1 MTRESLRTSLG
12 DVESQ
17 IHGRP
22 GYITRYEKAILE
34 QLADVAAR
42 DYQRLPSKVADR
54 VPLQQFV
61 AEEVKKMLGTLS
73 HNVTPEAQQDLIN
86 IKRQQKQE
94 EAQKQYE
101 NEVRA
106 RENAI
111 LRQITSKIPKIGP
124 TLQQSMDLV
133 NRSNLGQLKVEATKI
148 KKALGFP
155 VTGVIDSEFG
165 SNNKFKIR
173 AQLHDLER
181 KYQRQYLQDHPELRE
196 EAEKLIPPV
205 PPLESFTNL
214 DSRGETFDP
223 MVRQALKDNF
233 SLGQEEIKAGFDQG
247 TKHTRDMILG
257 KALRVGESPLGEA
270 REISDYLSDRN
281 RYKGQAIYEEMSE
294 NYLSNI
300 LPKANLGFMQGA
312 WNSPLRRSHNDRVL
326 SNLHKD
332 IVRTRMG
339 MEAKTAEKGLE
350 EAGQQQTRQ
359 LYSAKGAADMLNQQ
373 QREASIAAETL
384 GGLEKTKVGA
394 DLAKIEAARLIGGE
408 EQALEGSKL
417 QETQNEALRQQ
428 ENDMYMLEKQM
439 AISRGIPAS
448 SFATQQQIMQQPNYA
463 AIGAGGIGNMASS
476 MMFGQQPLQT
486 RKGGGLINKYA
497 PGGIVLPNVEND
509 PQTQLIEQEAQSL
522 LNQQYD
528 PQQALLHSIAKAGDK
543 IQERYTGM
551 PGIAGDMADTYL
563 AHKEA
568 QEVKRARG
576 LNLMQQIHASR
587 IKQQEFLAEMDYKNR
602 TLGETSRHH
611 RTLEGLKERKL
622 MAKDGQE
629 DKPKF
634 EHQEQAKQHYK
645 QEQILKNKF
654 LEHQEDNQKARDMI
668 DSMESSYKQG
678 IGPTGPIMGHTPD
691 MFIGN
696 EKLANRQNV
705 MGEAAEELF
714 KILGKQKGVQS
725 DKDMAEM
732 RKTLPNEY
740 SPDERW
746 KEWFAKGRKMVERG
760 DRYSEFI
767 NQASAEGLS
776 QYEAQKM
783 WNSKLKEESEQA
795 SGDVQ
800 IRDPEGN
807 IRLIPASKVD
817 EALQAGGQRV

>member
-1 MTRESLRTSLG
+1 
-12 DVESQ
+12 
-17 IHGRP
+17 
-22 GYITRYEKAILE
+22 
-34 QLADVAAR
+34 
-42 DYQRLPSKVADR
+42 
-54 VPLQQFV
+54 
-61 AEEVKKMLGTLS
+61 
-73 HNVTPEAQQDLIN
+73 
-86 IKRQQKQE
+86 
-94 EAQKQYE
+94 
-101 NEVRA
+101 
-106 RENAI
+106 
-111 LRQITSKIPKIGP
+111 
-124 TLQQSMDLV
+124 
-133 NRSNLGQLKVEATKI
+133 
-148 KKALGFP
+148 
-155 VTGVIDSEFG
+155 
-165 SNNKFKIR
+165 
-173 AQLHDLER
+173 
-181 KYQRQYLQDHPELRE
+181 
-196 EAEKLIPPV
+196 
-205 PPLESFTNL
+205 
-214 DSRGETFDP
+214 
-223 MVRQALKDNF
+223 
-233 SLGQEEIKAGFDQG
+233 
-247 TKHTRDMILG
+247 
-257 KALRVGESPLGEA
+257 
-270 REISDYLSDRN
+270 
-281 RYKGQAIYEEMSE
+281 
-294 NYLSNI
+294 
-300 LPKANLGFMQGA
+300 MQGS

-350 EAGQQQTRQ
+350 EAGQQQARQ

-408 EQALEGSKL
+408 EQALEGSRL
-417 QETQNEALRQQ
+417 QEIQNEALRQQ
-428 ENDMYMLEKQM
+428 ENDMYMLEKQLGVT
-439 AISRGIPAS
+439 RGIPTS
-448 SFATQQQIMQQPNYA
+448 SFATQQQVMQQPNYA
-463 AIGAGGIGNMASS
+463 AIGAGGIGNIASS
-476 MMFGQQPLQT
+476 MMFGQQQQPQT
-486 RKGGGLINKYA
+486 RKSGGLINKYA
-497 PGGIVLPNVEND
+497 PGGVVLPSVEND
-509 PQTQLIEQEAQSL
+509 PQAQLIEQEAQSL

-551 PGIAGDMADTYL
+551 PGIAGDMADTHL

-668 DSMESSYKQG
+668 DSMESSYKKG

-691 MFIGN
+691 MFIGD

-767 NQASAEGLS
+767 NQASAKGLS

-795 SGDVQ
+795 AEMVKMQAPNGE
-800 IRDPEGN
+800 IREVPRNEVEINQKRGAK
-807 IRLIPASKVD
+807 IV
-817 EALQAGGQRV
+817 

>member
-1 MTRESLRTSLG
+1 MPRESLRTSLG

-22 GYITRYEKAILE
+22 GYVTRYERAILE

-42 DYQRLPSKVADR
+42 NYQKLPSKVADR

-73 HNVTPEAQQDLIN
+73 HNVTPQGQQKLIN
-86 IKRQQKQE
+86 IERQRDQVNPYVEQLA
-94 EAQKQYE
+94 AQTDQIR
-101 NEVRA
+101 NILSSVP
-106 RENAI
+106 RENPSAKI
-111 LRQITSKIPKIGP
+111 LRDLIDREKQSLEELAGLGAEITRTGASGHLTSLAANKPFYNRKEREENLKKYEQELARIDNEYITGNPLTQ
-124 TLQQSMDLV
+124 TLQDLL
-133 NRSNLGQLKVEATKI
+133 SSVERTKTD
-148 KKALGFP
+148 L
-155 VTGVIDSEFG
+155 SE
-165 SNNKFKIR
+165 
-173 AQLHDLER
+173 
-181 KYQRQYLQDHPELRE
+181 
-196 EAEKLIPPV
+196 
-205 PPLESFTNL
+205 
-214 DSRGETFDP
+214 RGLNYPSSEDFSEDP

-233 SLGQEEIKAGFDQG
+233 SLGQEEIKAGFDQD
-247 TKHTRDMILG
+247 TKLTRDMILG
-257 KALRVGESPLGEA
+257 KALRVGESPLREA
-270 REISDYLSDRN
+270 REISDYLSDKN
-281 RYKGQAIYEEMSE
+281 RYMGQAIYEEMSE
-294 NYLSNI
+294 NYLNNI
-300 LPKANLGFMQGA
+300 LPKANLGFMKGA

-339 MEAKTAEKGLE
+339 MEAKAAEKGLE

-394 DLAKIEAARLIGGE
+394 DLAKIETARLIGGE
-408 EQALEGSKL
+408 EQALEGSRL
-417 QETQNEALRQQ
+417 QEIQNEALRQQ

-448 SFATQQQIMQQPNYA
+448 SFATQQQVMQQPNYA
-463 AIGAGGIGNMASS
+463 AIGAGGIGSIASS
-476 MMFGQQPLQT
+476 MMFGQQPPQT
-486 RKGGGLINKYA
+486 RKSGGLINKYA

-551 PGIAGDMADTYL
+551 PGIAGDMADTHL

-611 RTLEGLKERKL
+611 RTLEGIKE
-622 MAKDGQE
+622 QE
-629 DKPKF
+629 NKPKF

-645 QEQILKNKF
+645 SEQELKNKF

-668 DSMESSYKQG
+668 DSMESSYKKG

-691 MFIGN
+691 ILIKN
-696 EKLANRQNV
+696 KKLANRQNV

-783 WNSKLKEESEQA
+783 WNSKLKEESVQA
-795 SGDVQ
+795 AEMVKMQAPNGE
-800 IRDPEGN
+800 IREV
-807 IRLIPASKVD
+807 PANEVEINQKRGAKIV
-817 EALQAGGQRV
+817 

>member
-1 MTRESLRTSLG
+1 MPRESLRASLG

-34 QLADVAAR
+34 QLSDVAVR
-42 DYQRLPSKVADR
+42 DYQKLPSKVAAR

-73 HNVTPEAQQDLIN
+73 HNVTPQAQENLIN
-86 IKRQQKQE
+86 IKRQQDQE
-94 EAQKQYE
+94 EAKKRYESEIKARNDAVLQY
-101 NEVRA
+101 
-106 RENAI
+106 I
-111 LRQITSKIPKIGP
+111 KSKVPKIGP
-124 TLQQSMDLV
+124 AHAAAIRLKGQ
-133 NRSNLGQLKVEATKI
+133 NHLGKLRVEATDI

-155 VTGVIDSEFG
+155 VTGIMDEEFTNIG
-165 SNNKFKIR
+165 PSLIR
-173 AQLHDLER
+173 ARALDLPRRYER
-181 KYQRQYLQDHPELRE
+181 EYVHNHPELRE
-196 EAEKLIPPV
+196 EAERSIPPV

-233 SLGQEEIKAGFDQG
+233 SLGQEEIKAGFDQD
-247 TKHTRDMILG
+247 TKLTRDMILG

-339 MEAKTAEKGLE
+339 MEAKAAEKGLE

-408 EQALEGSKL
+408 EQALEGSRL

-463 AIGAGGIGNMASS
+463 AIGAGGIGSIASS
-476 MMFGQQPLQT
+476 MMFGQQPPQT
-486 RKGGGLINKYA
+486 RKSGGLINKYA

-509 PQTQLIEQEAQSL
+509 PQAQLIEQEAQSL

-551 PGIAGDMADTYL
+551 PGIAGDMADTHL

-602 TLGETSRHH
+602 TLGEMSRHH
-611 RTLEGLKERKL
+611 RTLEGIKERKL
-622 MAKDGQE
+622 KDGQE

-654 LEHQEDNQKARDMI
+654 LEHQEDNQRARDMI
-668 DSMESSYKQG
+668 DSMESSYKKG

-691 MFIGN
+691 MFIGD

-795 SGDVQ
+795 AEMVKMQAPNGE
-800 IRDPEGN
+800 IREV
-807 IRLIPASKVD
+807 PANEVEINQKRGAKIV
-817 EALQAGGQRV
+817 

>member
-1 MTRESLRTSLG
+1 MPRESLRTSLG

-22 GYITRYEKAILE
+22 GYVTRYERAILE

-42 DYQRLPSKVADR
+42 NYQKLPSKIADR

-73 HNVTPEAQQDLIN
+73 HNVTPQAQQNLIN
-86 IKRQQKQE
+86 IKRQQDQE
-94 EAQKQYE
+94 EAQKRYE
-101 NEVRA
+101 NKIKA
-106 RENAI
+106 RNAAI
-111 LRQITSKIPKIGP
+111 LQYTKSKIPRIGP
-124 TLQQSMDLV
+124 TLDESLKLV
-133 NRSNLGQLKVEATKI
+133 QGKNLGQLKVEATKI

-155 VTGVIDSEFG
+155 VTGVIDKEF
-165 SNNKFKIR
+165 SSSHPMRIR
-173 AQLHDLER
+173 AQIHDL
-181 KYQRQYLQDHPELRE
+181 QRRYESDYIRDHPELRE
-196 EAEKLIPPV
+196 EAETSIPPV
-205 PPLESFTNL
+205 PPLESFT
-214 DSRGETFDP
+214 DSASRGETFDP

-233 SLGQEEIKAGFDQG
+233 SLGQQEIKAGFDQG

-257 KALRVGESPLGEA
+257 KTLGVGESPIGQA
-270 REISDYLSDRN
+270 REISDYLSDKN
-281 RYKGQAIYEEMSE
+281 RYMGQAIYEEMSE
-294 NYLSNI
+294 NYLNNI
-300 LPKANLGFMQGA
+300 LPKANLGFMKGA

-373 QREASIAAETL
+373 QQEATRAAETL
-384 GGLEKTKVGA
+384 ANIEKTKVGA

-439 AISRGIPAS
+439 GISRGIPAS

-463 AIGAGGIGNMASS
+463 AIGAGGIGSIASS
-476 MMFGQQPLQT
+476 MMFGQQPPQT
-486 RKGGGLINKYA
+486 RKSGGLINKYA

-509 PQTQLIEQEAQSL
+509 PQAQLIEQEAQSL

-551 PGIAGDMADTYL
+551 PGIAGDMADTHL

-611 RTLEGLKERKL
+611 RTMEEIGREQKSKLKL
-622 MAKDGQE
+622 N
-629 DKPKF
+629 
-634 EHQEQAKQHYK
+634 QADQ
-645 QEQILKNKF
+645 QILKDANKALSGSEDLLTELDKADGL
-654 LEHQEDNQKARDMI
+654 LEKIDTGDWSTQNALTKSPYIQGMISKGEQADYDEFDKIYDDFANKSALAFGSKAGARVVEYLRKAKPHRGMSKEAIRNINANLRHMIEQEQQKAFYVNEGLEKGI
-668 DSMESSYKQG
+668 APTSALSEFVKSS
-678 IGPTGPIMGHTPD
+678 
-691 MFIGN
+691 
-696 EKLANRQNV
+696 
-705 MGEAAEELF
+705 
-714 KILGKQKGVQS
+714 S
-725 DKDMAEM
+725 DK
-732 RKTLPNEY
+732 RKDGKSTE
-740 SPDERW
+740 D
-746 KEWFAKGRKMVERG
+746 KT
-760 DRYSEFI
+760 SESRDI
-767 NQASAEGLS
+767 SQASSDEDISQKSVAELRKIAGL
-776 QYEAQKM
+776 E
-783 WNSKLKEESEQA
+783 
-795 SGDVQ
+795 
-800 IRDPEGN
+800 
-807 IRLIPASKVD
+807 
-817 EALQAGGQRV
+817 

>member
-1 MTRESLRTSLG
+1 MPRESLRASLG

-34 QLADVAAR
+34 QLSDVAVR
-42 DYQRLPSKVADR
+42 DYQKLPSKVAAR

-73 HNVTPEAQQDLIN
+73 HNVTPQAQENLIN
-86 IKRQQKQE
+86 IKRQQDQE
-94 EAQKQYE
+94 EAKKRYESEIKARNDAVLQY
-101 NEVRA
+101 
-106 RENAI
+106 I
-111 LRQITSKIPKIGP
+111 KSKVPKIGP
-124 TLQQSMDLV
+124 AYAASIRLKGQ
-133 NRSNLGQLKVEATKI
+133 NHLGKLRVEATNI
-148 KKALGFP
+148 KKALGYP
-155 VTGVIDSEFG
+155 VTGIMDEEFTNIG
-165 SNNKFKIR
+165 PSLIR
-173 AQLHDLER
+173 ARALDLPRRYESDYVR
-181 KYQRQYLQDHPELRE
+181 NHPELRE
-196 EAEKLIPPV
+196 EAERSIPPV

-233 SLGQEEIKAGFDQG
+233 SLGQEEIKAGFDQD
-247 TKHTRDMILG
+247 TKLTRDMILG

-350 EAGQQQTRQ
+350 EAGQQQARQ

-408 EQALEGSKL
+408 EQALEGSRL
-417 QETQNEALRQQ
+417 QEIQNEALRQQ
-428 ENDMYMLEKQM
+428 ENDMYMLEKQLGVT
-439 AISRGIPAS
+439 RGIPTS
-448 SFATQQQIMQQPNYA
+448 SFATQQQVMQQPNYA
-463 AIGAGGIGNMASS
+463 AIGAGGIGNIASS
-476 MMFGQQPLQT
+476 MMFGQQQQPQT
-486 RKGGGLINKYA
+486 RKSGGLINKYA
-497 PGGIVLPNVEND
+497 PGGVVLPSVEND
-509 PQTQLIEQEAQSL
+509 PQAQLIEQEAQSL

-551 PGIAGDMADTYL
+551 PGIAGDMADTHL

-602 TLGETSRHH
+602 TLGEMSRHH
-611 RTLEGLKERKL
+611 RTLEGIKERKL
-622 MAKDGQE
+622 KDGQE

-654 LEHQEDNQKARDMI
+654 LEHQEDNQRARDMI
-668 DSMESSYKQG
+668 DSMESSYKKG

-691 MFIGN
+691 MFIGD

-767 NQASAEGLS
+767 NQASAKGLS

-795 SGDVQ
+795 AEMVKMQAPNGE
-800 IRDPEGN
+800 IREV
-807 IRLIPASKVD
+807 PANEVEINQKRGAKIV
-817 EALQAGGQRV
+817 

>member
-1 MTRESLRTSLG
+1 MPRESLRASLG

-34 QLADVAAR
+34 QLSDVAVR
-42 DYQRLPSKVADR
+42 DYQKLPSKVAAR

-73 HNVTPEAQQDLIN
+73 HNVTPQAQENLIN
-86 IKRQQKQE
+86 IKRQQDQE
-94 EAQKQYE
+94 EAKKRYESEIKARNDAVLQY
-101 NEVRA
+101 
-106 RENAI
+106 I
-111 LRQITSKIPKIGP
+111 KSKVPKIGP
-124 TLQQSMDLV
+124 AYAASIRLKGQ
-133 NRSNLGQLKVEATKI
+133 NHLGKLRVEATNI
-148 KKALGFP
+148 KKALGYP
-155 VTGVIDSEFG
+155 VTGIMDEEFTNIG
-165 SNNKFKIR
+165 PSLIR
-173 AQLHDLER
+173 ARALDLPRRYESDYVR
-181 KYQRQYLQDHPELRE
+181 NHPELRE
-196 EAEKLIPPV
+196 EAERSIPPV

-233 SLGQEEIKAGFDQG
+233 SLGQEEIKAGFDQD
-247 TKHTRDMILG
+247 TKLTRDMILG

-339 MEAKTAEKGLE
+339 MEAKAAEKGLE

-373 QREASIAAETL
+373 QQEATRASETL
-384 GGLEKTKVGA
+384 ANIEKTKVGA

-408 EQALEGSKL
+408 EQALEGSRL

-439 AISRGIPAS
+439 GISRGIPAS

-463 AIGAGGIGNMASS
+463 AIGAGGIGSIASS
-476 MMFGQQPLQT
+476 MMFGQQPTQT
-486 RKGGGLINKYA
+486 RKSGGLINKYA

-551 PGIAGDMADTYL
+551 PGIAGDMADTHL

-568 QEVKRARG
+568 HAVKRARG

-611 RTLEGLKERKL
+611 RTLEGIKERKL
-622 MAKDGQE
+622 KDGQE
-629 DKPKF
+629 EKPKF

-645 QEQILKNKF
+645 SEQVLKNKF

-668 DSMESSYKQG
+668 DSMESSYKKG
-678 IGPTGPIMGHTPD
+678 IGPKGPIMGHTPD

-696 EKLANRQNV
+696 EKLTNRQNV

-767 NQASAEGLS
+767 NQASAKGLS

-783 WNSKLKEESEQA
+783 WNAQLKEESEQA
-795 SGDVQ
+795 AEMVKMQAPNGE
-800 IRDPEGN
+800 IREV
-807 IRLIPASKVD
+807 PANEVEINQKRGAKIV
-817 EALQAGGQRV
+817 